1 MTMVLQEWKN
11 NNNKEVTM
19 PKLEM
24 FEIEERE
31 VYTEVEITEEQAE
44 EYKEYQNGG
53 EYPEWVDEIDWDE
66 GEKTW
71 RDGNTSVVHVEVIEE
86 D

>member
-1 MTMVLQEWKN
+1 MVENTQ
-11 NNNKEVTM
+11 
-19 PKLEM
+19 
-24 FEIEERE
+24 R
-31 VYTEVEITEEQAE
+31 
-44 EYKEYQNGG
+44 
-53 EYPEWVDEIDWDE
+53 VDEIDWDE

>member
-1 MTMVLQEWKN
+1 MGPHIAMYWKRE
-11 NNNKEVTM
+11 K
-19 PKLEM
+19 
-24 FEIEERE
+24 ICYGHEENFKGHSK
-31 VYTEVEITEEQAE
+31 TSEEQAE

>member
-1 MTMVLQEWKN
+1 
-11 NNNKEVTM
+11 M

-31 VYTEVEITEEQAE
+31 VYTEVEITEEQAK
-44 EYKEYQNGG
+44 EYKEWQENGAKSNDW
-53 EYPEWVDEIDWDE
+53 EPEWVDEIDWDE

-71 RDGNTSVVHVEVIEE
+71 RDGDTSVVHVEVI
-86 D
+86 DG

>member
-1 MTMVLQEWKN
+1 MSLKIFLTEFRFRGTIHEGPNIVAES
-11 NNNKEVTM
+11 
-19 PKLEM
+19 
-24 FEIEERE
+24 FEDA
-31 VYTEVEITEEQAE
+31 EEQAE

>member
-1 MTMVLQEWKN
+1 
-11 NNNKEVTM
+11 M

-53 EYPEWVDEIDWDE
+53 EYPEWVDEIVT
-66 GEKTW
+66 GK
-71 RDGNTSVVHVEVIEE
+71 HF
-86 D
+86 

>member
-1 MTMVLQEWKN
+1 
-11 NNNKEVTM
+11 M

-24 FEIEERE
+24 FEIEENE

-71 RDGNTSVVHVEVIEE
+71 RDGNTSVVHVEVI
-86 D
+86 DVSVRRKQ